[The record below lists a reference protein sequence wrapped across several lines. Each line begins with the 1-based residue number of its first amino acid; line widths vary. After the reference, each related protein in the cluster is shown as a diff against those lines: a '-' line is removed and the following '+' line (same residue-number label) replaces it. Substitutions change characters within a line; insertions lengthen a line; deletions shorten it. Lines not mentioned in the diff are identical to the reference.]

1 MSVFQYL
8 KSEPCIS
15 VVIWYEKGASK
26 NCPKNSLVVLYLATK
41 EVETMPLAE
50 NRIKWEISY

>member
-1 MSVFQYL
+1 
-8 KSEPCIS
+8 
-15 VVIWYEKGASK
+15 
-26 NCPKNSLVVLYLATK
+26 LVVLYLATK